1 MKAGLMGFGSMGQK
15 HFRVLDEMGCRPTV
29 VLETNADAGNVDGT
43 QFVNRSQDFDASDLD
58 FLVVATP
65 TDSHLSS
72 LANLSSLPKTVLI
85 EKPLALGVEQALA
98 IEKLLLHSGSTGFV
112 NYVERHNPATR
123 YVKELLDLGP
133 SPISASFKRMG
144 PNPARVKDIG
154 AVYDLFTHD
163 LDLASYLLG
172 SDVSVLASNV
182 LRTEPNNR
190 AEDGVQ
196 CLGLCDGTSV
206 TFEVNWFS
214 PTKERIARYQFADK
228 TIVSD
233 TLNLEVEIFSGTDQA
248 LSWNSLDYL
257 KGGANYESVKPRI
270 SRIEPLRSVHADI
283 IEYLSSGTI
292 SGRLATVSDAIKN
305 LSLMDEILLKAG
317 HDARY

>member
-1 MKAGLMGFGSMGQK
+1 MGFGSMGQK
-15 HFRVLDEMGCRPTV
+15 HFRVLDEMGFRPTL
-29 VLETNADAGNVDGT
+29 VLEPNADAGHVDGT
-43 QFVNRSQDFDASDLD
+43 KFVNRSQNFDASSLD
-58 FLVVATP
+58 FIVVATP
-65 TDSHLSS
+65 TDYHLSS

-85 EKPLALGVEQALA
+85 EKPLALDAKQALE
-98 IEKLLLHSGSTGFV
+98 IEELLLLSGSTGFV
-112 NYVERHNPATR
+112 NYVERHNPSTR
-123 YVKELLDLGP
+123 YVKELLDLEP
-133 SPISASFKRMG
+133 SPISASFKRVG

-172 SDVSVLASNV
+172 SDVAVLASNV

-190 AEDGVQ
+190 AEDGIQ

-206 TFEVNWFS
+206 NFEVNWFS
-214 PTKERIARYQFADK
+214 PTKERTSRFQFADK

-233 TLNLEVEIFSGTDQA
+233 TLNLEVEIFSGTNQI

-257 KGGANYESVKPRI
+257 KGGANYESVKPRL
-270 SRIEPLRSVHADI
+270 SRIEPLRSVHEDI
-283 IEYLSSGTI
+283 IEYLSSGTV

-305 LSLMDEILLKAG
+305 LEIMDEMILRAS
-317 HDARY
+317 HDSRH